1 MKQWS
6 LFISKLNVIQLTFNI
21 TVIPVYAPNINAE
34 QAEVEQF

>member
-21 TVIPVYAPNINAE
+21 TVIQVYAPNINAE